1 MHDLNGVQ
9 VERLFSPLV
18 KFHVCIMKYAIGISQ
33 GRYLEQKMLEYKDL
47 KKKKYKFDCL
57 LVDRIHR
64 IHVHVSS
71 IDSDFVI
78 QISRSRI
85 YQNSQVF
92 DVLTTNIANFYLDF
106 VKTML

>member
-1 MHDLNGVQ
+1 
-9 VERLFSPLV
+9 
-18 KFHVCIMKYAIGISQ
+18 MKYAIGISQ
-33 GRYLEQKMLEYKDL
+33 GRYSEQKMLEYKDL
-47 KKKKYKFDCL
+47 KKKYKFDCL
-57 LVDRIHR
+57 LVDRIHV
-64 IHVHVSS
+64 HVHVSS

>member
-1 MHDLNGVQ
+1 
-9 VERLFSPLV
+9 
-18 KFHVCIMKYAIGISQ
+18 MKYAIGISQ

-57 LVDRIHR
+57 LVNR

-85 YQNSQVF
+85 HQNSQVF